1 MLEILNKWYQRYLF
15 EEESVL
21 LLVLILLSLVL
32 LATIGD
38 ILAPLLASIVLAYL
52 VQGVVNLLCRLGLPP
67 WLGFFLAFMV
77 FMGAFFAVLLGLLP
91 LVWRQSIGLITE
103 VPRMVD
109 QGRDLLEVLP
119 GRYPDV
125 FSQTQID
132 QLLAGIQ
139 GEIAGFGQK
148 VVTMTLA
155 RIPGFMTLL
164 VYVVLVPIIVFF
176 LLKDRTQI
184 TRWVAAFLPEKRPLL
199 NRIWDEMNVQFS
211 NYARGKMVEIII
223 VGAASYVCFTGL
235 GLRYAALLG
244 LLVGLS
250 VIIPYI
256 GAFIVTVP
264 IAAVALF
271 QWGFTSEFYWVL
283 AVYLVIQMLDG
294 NVLVPLLFS
303 EAVNLHPVAII
314 VAVLFFGGIWGL
326 WGVFFAIPLATLIKA
341 VINAWPK
348 RETVALTD
356 SLSNPLTD
364 SSPKPITD
372 SAE

>member
-1 MLEILNKWYQRYLF
+1 MLEILQKWYERYLF

-21 LLVLILLSLVL
+21 LLVLIILSLVL

-67 WLGFFLAFMV
+67 WLGFFLAFTA

-103 VPRMVD
+103 IPRMID

-119 GRYPDV
+119 ARYPEV

-132 QLLAGIQ
+132 QLLAGVQ
-139 GEIAGFGQK
+139 GEIAGLGQT
-148 VVTMTLA
+148 VVTVTLA

-184 TRWVAAFLPEKRPLL
+184 TRWVTSFLPERRPLL
-199 NRIWDEMNVQFS
+199 SRIWAEMNVQFS

-223 VGAASYVCFTGL
+223 VGATSYVSFTGL

-256 GAFIVTVP
+256 GAFLITVP
-264 IAAVALF
+264 VAAVALF
-271 QWGFTSEFYWVL
+271 QWGLTPEFYWVL
-283 AVYLVIQMLDG
+283 VVYLVIQMLDG

-348 RETVALTD
+348 PETVAATQ
-356 SLSNPLTD
+356 PLAH
-364 SSPKPITD
+364 